1 MLDKLIAVLRDC
13 ICICI
18 VSTAIAKATGSS
30 AQGRQHAFESGGAG
44 CMGKPYILLASL
56 EKKLYP
62 HFLSPGVHLKLQ
74 NEKTTVQKHCKKA
87 ACTNSYI

>member
-56 EKKLYP
+56 EKI
-62 HFLSPGVHLKLQ
+62 
-74 NEKTTVQKHCKKA
+74 
-87 ACTNSYI
+87 CTPTFCPLGYI